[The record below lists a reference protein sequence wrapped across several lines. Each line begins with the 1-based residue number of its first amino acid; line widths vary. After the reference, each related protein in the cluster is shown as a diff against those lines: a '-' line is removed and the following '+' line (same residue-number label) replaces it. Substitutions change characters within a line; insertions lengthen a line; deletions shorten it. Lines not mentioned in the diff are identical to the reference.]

1 MERLTATAEVLR
13 AERVESLL
21 ADYERIGEMKKE
33 TERLLATAREA
44 YEIER
49 AKGALEGQRMGA
61 QQAMRLVE
69 EAEQAVRLLVD
80 SLEMEVALLSVVIA
94 ERILGTFEERERI
107 LRAAQQA
114 IAELREDDSAA
125 ITIAPRYVG
134 ALRERLAQYVPGV
147 PVSIEAD
154 PTMDPGGCSIRTS
167 RGTIDV
173 AIASQVEAVRQAV
186 RGWARN
192 GGGA

>member
-33 TERLLATAREA
+33 AERLLATAREA
-44 YEIER
+44 YEIECV
-49 AKGALEGQRMGA
+49 KGALEGQRTGA

-80 SLEMEVALLSVVIA
+80 SLEMEVALLSVAIA
-94 ERILGTFEERERI
+94 ERILGTFDERERV

-167 RGTIDV
+167 RGTIDA

-186 RGWARN
+186 RGWARD